1 MRTTN
6 RDSTAV
12 ATHQSTPSNRIG
24 ERTGIIGGDK
34 HPSNTIGSTVT
45 AAQSIDVKTHP
56 FVGRTSNAAVADC
69 SNLGRA
75 RNSIIDLAFFP
86 HELRDRHGDKAIRCT
101 DIPAAMRAN
110 PNRCDRS
117 NNVLPITAITKQ
129 PLPFSKDSSTAGLHE
144 DIDIHPANGETLNS
158 ITCPQCKRC
167 RCEECQRP
175 RQLPSRWVCDNTCL
189 CSAET

>member
-1 MRTTN
+1 MFDSFPSSN
-6 RDSTAV
+6 RDPTIV
-12 ATHQSTPSNRIG
+12 ATHQSTQSSRNG
-24 ERTGIIGGDK
+24 DRTATISGDK
-34 HPSNTIGSTVT
+34 HPSHISVT
-45 AAQSIDVKTHP
+45 TGHSADVKTHP

-75 RNSIIDLAFFP
+75 RNSIIDLAFFQ
-86 HELRDRHGDKAIRCT
+86 HDLRDRHGDKAIRT

-117 NNVLPITAITKQ
+117 NVLPITAITKQ

-144 DIDIHPANGETLNS
+144 DVDIHPASGETLNS